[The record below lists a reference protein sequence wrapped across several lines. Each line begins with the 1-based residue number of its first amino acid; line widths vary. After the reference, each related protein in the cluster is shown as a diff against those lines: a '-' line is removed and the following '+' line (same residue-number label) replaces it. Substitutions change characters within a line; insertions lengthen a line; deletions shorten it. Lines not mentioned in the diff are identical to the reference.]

1 MEKLRIFCFS
11 FVLYSLS
18 GKKKAGLAWAYIVL
32 RRIQTV
38 FMKIIKLSTVFPNI
52 PFVESGPWDFMFVL
66 NQPRRHLT
74 NQGVWFFSRVK
85 FLLGLCIYA
94 TVSKLWEA
102 IAQRFMQTK
111 KIG

>member
-1 MEKLRIFCFS
+1 MFFFARIHLSQTELVSLNGPRPCEYFTFAHDFRPLRANHLHKLKPLLVKLNS
-11 FVLYSLS
+11 F
-18 GKKKAGLAWAYIVL
+18 
-32 RRIQTV
+32 
-38 FMKIIKLSTVFPNI
+38 
-52 PFVESGPWDFMFVL
+52 
-66 NQPRRHLT
+66 
-74 NQGVWFFSRVK
+74 K